1 MQLPYSWKVTQEEKH
16 AEAKQLFFLVFRIGP
31 PFVFVIIVSILLKF
45 RFRNPDAF
53 AHVSWPTLI
62 LFIVLGVFAVTAV
75 TAALLY
81 ISKSYGAR
89 RSHSYTVTE
98 EGVHI
103 ATGAEHGYFAWEEF
117 ASFAFAGDMGELET
131 DTTEK
136 SVPTGAN
143 KELLTVRE
151 VLLFKLKSKGFWRTL
166 RQTFVYVYLD
176 IDAPAE
182 LKEFVKT
189 KVKQK
194 DTQDGSLSLS
204 VYKYK

>member
-1 MQLPYSWKVTQEEKH
+1 MQLPYSWEITPEEKR
-16 AEAKQLFFLVFRIGP
+16 AEAQQLFFVVLRLGP
-31 PFVFVIIVSILLKF
+31 PFVLVVVSYVLLKLWL
-45 RFRNPDAF
+45 RNPD
-53 AHVSWPTLI
+53 
-62 LFIVLGVFAVTAV
+62 VFAQVHWLSLA
-75 TAALLY
+75 LY
-81 ISKSYGAR
+81 IVFGIIAIIGVAATWVYVTKKYSAR
-89 RSHSYTVTE
+89 HAHAYTITID
-98 EGVHI
+98 GIHI
-103 ATGAEHGYFAWEEF
+103 TAGGEHAHFAWEEF

-194 DTQDGSLSLS
+194 DTKDGSLTLA